1 MNQKKIELKSLIVSS
16 VVNFIMAVAGI
27 VVFCITNLQALFLDG
42 VFSLIAFI
50 STIMAIVF
58 SITSKKKNKSYPTGM
73 FFLEPLYGIIK
84 AILMFVLL
92 ATSLYE
98 SGATA
103 FTYFN
108 SGVGA
113 TIYFDPILPYTI
125 IMVIMCFSLSYYNKK
140 QNEKIN
146 KASIMLTAESKSNF
160 VDGVISGGVGILI
173 LLLSFININGKLG
186 FLHYTGDF
194 FITLILVAVS
204 IKEPIKLFATSL
216 RELSGATVKDK
227 EIKSKIRRIVAKE
240 IREEELDNKFEVYK
254 IGMHIKVVIL
264 LNDNIE
270 KETLQRLKSDTIKE
284 IKESFDSVSVEFVL
298 RK

>member
-146 KASIMLTAESKSNF
+146 KAKWKN
-160 VDGVISGGVGILI
+160 
-173 LLLSFININGKLG
+173 
-186 FLHYTGDF
+186 
-194 FITLILVAVS
+194 
-204 IKEPIKLFATSL
+204 
-216 RELSGATVKDK
+216 
-227 EIKSKIRRIVAKE
+227 
-240 IREEELDNKFEVYK
+240 
-254 IGMHIKVVIL
+254 
-264 LNDNIE
+264 
-270 KETLQRLKSDTIKE
+270 
-284 IKESFDSVSVEFVL
+284 
-298 RK
+298 